1 MKCAGI
7 NAERMSYN
15 KWGQHAN
22 DLILT
27 NLLDLQKGSVQ
38 IDKQEMTFD
47 SDLVL
52 KYLQNVKC
60 K

>member
-15 KWGQHAN
+15 KWAQHAN

-27 NLLDLQKGSVQ
+27 NVLDLQKGSVQ

-47 SDLVL
+47 SELVL